1 MKLQKYKPQIAS
13 ITTMQK
19 CIGAQVPS
27 LAKIRKESGEED
39 TLRIL
44 GKKIG
49 QVNDFFNLQR
59 KMSPEQ
65 TWITAKLILKE
76 YYYLNIADMKII
88 FENMLSLKYGQYY
101 GKIDGGDF
109 LEAFRQYSEERL
121 TLAEQLNQEKHQST
135 KEVESKSKGYGW
147 HKTRQ

>member
-88 FENMLSLKYGQYY
+88 FENMLSLKYGKYF
-101 GKIDGGDF
+101 GKIDGGGF
-109 LEAFRQYSEERL
+109 SRSL
-121 TLAEQLNQEKHQST
+121 
-135 KEVESKSKGYGW
+135 
-147 HKTRQ
+147 